1 MKEEELF
8 ICHAIQSPY
17 SGFDI
22 GKKYKSIPF
31 SKEESYMY
39 LINNSHKVM
48 RFKMTEVNDYF
59 LTIKQ
64 WRELQLNKLLSKL

>member
-22 GKKYKSIPF
+22 GKKYKAIPF

-39 LINNSHKVM
+39 LINNTHKVM
-48 RFKMTEVNDYF
+48 RFKVTEVNDYF

-64 WRELQLNKLLSKL
+64 WREIQLNKLLSKL